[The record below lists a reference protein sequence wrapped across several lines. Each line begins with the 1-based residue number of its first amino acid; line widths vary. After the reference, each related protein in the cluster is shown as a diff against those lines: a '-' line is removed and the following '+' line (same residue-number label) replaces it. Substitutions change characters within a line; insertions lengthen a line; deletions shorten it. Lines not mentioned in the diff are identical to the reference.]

1 MSAVMVQCRSAI
13 RPTGRMM
20 CIRSTALEGQ
30 EAREQQR
37 LVACSIHSV
46 GHRDPHKESVSFGH
60 AGGKRSLEGLE
71 DNWSFRPGVR
81 IKSSFNP

>member
-1 MSAVMVQCRSAI
+1 
-13 RPTGRMM
+13 M

-37 LVACSIHSV
+37 LVACSIHPRDRYSV
-46 GHRDPHKESVSFGH
+46 GHRDPHEESVSFGH

-71 DNWSFRPGVR
+71 DKWSFRPGVR